1 MIETWDLIR
10 SSFELQFG
18 IILVLGLL
26 FGSFLNVVIYR
37 VPKMLMRQWQQE
49 CQAFL
54 SQTENVGEVEKLS
67 LWWPASHCP
76 QCKTPIAPWQNIPV
90 LSFILQKGRCRS
102 CKVKISY
109 RYPLVEALTAIILLW
124 VFLVHG
130 FTLATLGFSLLSL
143 GLIALSFID
152 LDEQILPDNITLPL
166 LWLGLLFSLSV
177 SFASPEDAILGATA
191 GYLLLWLVG
200 GAYKL
205 LRRREGIGQGD
216 YKLLALLGAWTG
228 WQALPFILLLSSVI
242 GAIVGIILILL
253 RRHSMQKPI
262 PFGPYLCLAGFS
274 VIIYPHWI
282 QSFYNW
288 VGP

>member
-1 MIETWDLIR
+1 MIETWYLMC
-10 SSFELQFG
+10 SSFPLQFG

-37 VPKMLMRQWQQE
+37 IPKMLMREWEQE

-54 SQTENVGEVEKLS
+54 SQTENTEIEKLS

-76 QCKTPIAPWQNIPV
+76 HCKKPIAPWQNIPV

-109 RYPLVEALTAIILLW
+109 RYPLVEALTAVILLW

-130 FTLATLGFSLLSL
+130 FTLTTLGFSLLSL

-177 SFASPEDAILGATA
+177 SFIRPADAILGAIA

-200 GAYKL
+200 GVYKL

-228 WQALPFILLLSSVI
+228 WQTLPFILLLSSVI
-242 GAIVGIILILL
+242 GAIMGTILILL
-253 RRHSMQKPI
+253 RRQSMQKPL

-274 VIIYPHWI
+274 TIIYPHWI
-282 QSFYNW
+282 QCFYNW